1 MIEQTL
7 SIIKPDGVK
16 RNLIGKITGRFE
28 QEGLHIA
35 AMKMKWLSTKEAEG
49 FYAVH
54 KNRPFFRELVDF
66 MTSGPVILTVLEGEN
81 AIGRNRDIMGATD
94 PAKAQPGSIRRE
106 FARSIGEN
114 TVHGSDSPE
123 TARQEVAY
131 FFSEIE
137 RVNQHL

>member
-1 MIEQTL
+1 
-7 SIIKPDGVK
+7 
-16 RNLIGKITGRFE
+16 
-28 QEGLHIA
+28 
-35 AMKMKWLSTKEAEG
+35 MKMKWLSTKEAEG